1 MLCCRNVVVKSA
13 VLVQGRGSLL
23 RSAKGG
29 ANLNHAANVA
39 HRNVSFN
46 AMEKAVGQYAANTFI
61 ESMNLDSRAIV
72 RTNRFCLVPL

>member
-1 MLCCRNVVVKSA
+1 MLCYRNVVVKSTG
-13 VLVQGRGSLL
+13 LVQCGRSLL
-23 RSAKGG
+23 RTEKGG
-29 ANLNHAANVA
+29 VNLNHAANVA

-72 RTNRFCLVPL
+72 RASFCL